1 MPVAPIWRTTTIP
14 LPGADRDRSGQLRKR
29 GMPAA
34 VAALRAGLPALA
46 VVLYL
51 KIGMTVKAAYAEALD
66 DLRALHSD
74 FQGGVTLHA
83 IDAAE

>member
-1 MPVAPIWRTTTIP
+1 MIVLAN
-14 LPGADRDRSGQLRKR
+14 SVSV

-66 DLRALHSD
+66 DLRALHRD